1 MKLKT
6 HRRMEIEL
14 EQIKAEES
22 TLEQTVELLEKR
34 FKSIKEENVCRLLT
48 KVLLYTRFSVQRDKL
63 WLKHWILMSP
73 HSDLGRK
80 LRSRP
85 RPMLTIWKYNTW

>member
-1 MKLKT
+1 
-6 HRRMEIEL
+6 MEIEL

-48 KVLLYTRFSVQRDKL
+48 KILLYTVFFE
-63 WLKHWILMSP
+63 I
-73 HSDLGRK
+73 
-80 LRSRP
+80 
-85 RPMLTIWKYNTW
+85 